1 MVREDTR
8 FEDFVGLVDALHK
21 EIQRIKAAE
30 AARLGFK
37 GADVMCLYYLTKHPD
52 GLTGS
57 ELARLVDVSRA
68 AMSRT
73 IARLESDGLVEAA
86 ARGDETRYRVPV
98 RLTEKGAEVALP
110 IEGII
115 HDVLDETGRVL
126 DARQRAQM
134 YDSLNVVLDSLR
146 KIARD

>member
-1 MVREDTR
+1 MQEDTR
-8 FEDFVGLVDALHK
+8 FEDFVGLIDALHK

-30 AARLGFK
+30 AERLGFK
-37 GADVMCLYYLTKHPD
+37 GADVMCLYYLTKNPE

-86 ARGDETRYRVPV
+86 AEDEETRYRVPV
-98 RLTEKGAEVALP
+98 RLTEKGVEVARP
-110 IEGII
+110 IRGIVQ
-115 HDVLDETGRVL
+115 DVLDETSRVL
-126 DARQRAQM
+126 DVRQRARM
-134 YDSLNVVLDSLR
+134 YESLNVILNRLR
-146 KIARD
+146 QLARD

>member
-1 MVREDTR
+1 MQEDTR
-8 FEDFVGLVDALHK
+8 FEDFVGLIDALHK

-30 AARLGFK
+30 AERLGFK
-37 GADVMCLYYLTKHPD
+37 GADVMCLYYLTKNPE

-86 ARGDETRYRVPV
+86 AEDEETRYRVPV
-98 RLTEKGAEVALP
+98 RLTEKGVEVARP
-110 IEGII
+110 IRGIVQ
-115 HDVLDETGRVL
+115 DVLDETSRVL
-126 DARQRAQM
+126 DMRQRARM
-134 YDSLNVVLDSLR
+134 YESLNVILNRLR
-146 KIARD
+146 QLARD

>member
-1 MVREDTR
+1 MQEDTR
-8 FEDFVGLVDALHK
+8 FEDFVGLIDALHK

-30 AARLGFK
+30 AERLGFK
-37 GADVMCLYYLTKHPD
+37 GADVMCLYYLTKNSE

-86 ARGDETRYRVPV
+86 AEDEETRYRVPV
-98 RLTEKGAEVALP
+98 RLTEKGVEVARP
-110 IEGII
+110 IEGIVQ
-115 HDVLDETGRVL
+115 DVLDETSRVL
-126 DARQRAQM
+126 DVRQRSRM
-134 YDSLNVVLDSLR
+134 YESLNVILR
-146 KIARD
+146 RLRQLARD